1 MLQFIRKVKLKDP
14 QGIIKIHLSNRFLI
28 FLLPVAVPI
37 VLSGVSPS
45 LLFVG
50 GAYMVVLF
58 VVGAVDYRTNP
69 LFNSVEVHREMNSKF
84 SLGVENVVTLKL
96 INRSR
101 HQLTVRLKDDF
112 PDEFLF
118 DTVVHDCC
126 VSPMDQTDISYR
138 LIPLRRGIYQF
149 VDIHLRC
156 HGILGLVVR
165 QRCVPATT
173 EIKVYPNL
181 QAIRQ
186 YELLVK
192 RGTLH
197 QIGLKNSRRFGEGTE
212 MERLREYF
220 PDDDF
225 RRMDW
230 NATARQRKPIV
241 REFETERS
249 QDIVI
254 MLDTGRL
261 MASPILLEASAFRS
275 AEVISQKLRHSRDPD
290 HPDGMLPL
298 MLKLDYAI
306 NTTLMT
312 AYVSTLKGD
321 KVGLIAFA
329 DTVHQYLTPKPGKK
343 QFLTMLEAIYALPVY
358 SVEPDFEAAF
368 KYLAAKQRKRALII
382 LFTDILDSDSAEGI
396 AAYVSQL
403 SKHHLVVCVT
413 LTDSGIVEVAEQKP
427 IDSKSVYEKV
437 IAERLLQEK
446 RATLEILRRR
456 GVITIDVPAHQL
468 TMAVVNKYLELKA
481 KSQI

>member
-1 MLQFIRKVKLKDP
+1 M
-14 QGIIKIHLSNRFLI
+14 HLSNRLLR
-28 FLLPVAVPI
+28 FLLIGAVPI
-37 VLSGVSPS
+37 ALSGVSPN

-50 GAYMVVLF
+50 GVYMVVLF
-58 VVGAVDYRTNP
+58 VVSAVDYRTNP
-69 LFNSVEVHREMNSKF
+69 LFKGLSVHREMNSKF
-84 SLGVENVVTLKL
+84 SLGVENIVTLKV

-101 HQLTVRLKDDF
+101 YPLKVRLKDDF

-118 DTVVHDCC
+118 DEIVHNCH
-126 VSPMDQTDISYR
+126 VSPMDQTDIAYR
-138 LIPLRRGIYQF
+138 LMPLRRGIYQF

-165 QRCVPATT
+165 QRRVPAAT

-192 RGTLH
+192 RGMLH

-212 MERLREYF
+212 MERLREYL

-225 RRMDW
+225 RRIDW

-249 QDIVI
+249 QDVVI

-261 MASPILLEASAFRS
+261 MASPILLEASRLPATE
-275 AEVISQKLRHSRDPD
+275 ATSQKA
-290 HPDGMLPL
+290 

-312 AYVSTLKGD
+312 AFVSTLKGD

-329 DTVHQYLTPKPGKK
+329 DTVHQYLAPKPGKK
-343 QFLTMLEAIYALPVY
+343 QFLTMLETIYALPVHA
-358 SVEPDFEAAF
+358 VEPDFEVAF

-382 LFTDILDSDSAEGI
+382 LFTDILDNDSAEGI

-413 LTDSGIVEVAEQKP
+413 LTDAGIVELAEQKST
-427 IDSKSVYEKV
+427 DSKSVYQKA

-481 KSQI
+481 KSRV

>member
-1 MLQFIRKVKLKDP
+1 MY
-14 QGIIKIHLSNRFLI
+14 LSNRLLL
-28 FLLPVAVPI
+28 FLLIGAVPI
-37 VLSGVSPS
+37 ALSGVSPN

-50 GAYMVVLF
+50 GVYMVVLF
-58 VVGAVDYRTNP
+58 GVSAVDYRTNP
-69 LFNSVEVHREMNSKF
+69 LFKGIEVHREMNSKF
-84 SLGVENVVTLKL
+84 SLGVENLVTLKV

-101 HQLTVRLKDDF
+101 YPLKVRLKDDF

-118 DTVVHDCC
+118 DEIVHDCS
-126 VSPMDQTDISYR
+126 VASMDETDIAYR
-138 LIPLRRGIYQF
+138 LMPLRRGIYQF

-156 HGILGLVVR
+156 QGILGLVVR
-165 QRCVPATT
+165 QRRVPAAT

-192 RGTLH
+192 RGMLH

-249 QDIVI
+249 QDVVI

-261 MASPILLEASAFRS
+261 MASPILLEASRLPATE
-275 AEVISQKLRHSRDPD
+275 ATSQKA
-290 HPDGMLPL
+290 

-329 DTVHQYLTPKPGKK
+329 DTVHQYLAPKPGKK
-343 QFLTMLEAIYALPVY
+343 QFLTMLETIYALPVHA
-358 SVEPDFEAAF
+358 VEPDFEVAF

-382 LFTDILDSDSAEGI
+382 LFTDILDNDSAEGI

-413 LTDSGIVEVAEQKP
+413 LTDAGIVELAEQKST
-427 IDSKSVYEKV
+427 DSKSVYQKA

>member
-1 MLQFIRKVKLKDP
+1 M
-14 QGIIKIHLSNRFLI
+14 HLSNRFLI

-37 VLSGVSPS
+37 ALSSLSPS

-50 GAYMVVLF
+50 GAYVVLLF
-58 VVGAVDYRTNP
+58 IVGTVDYVTNP
-69 LFNSVEVHREMNSKF
+69 IAKTVEIRREMNSKF
-84 SLGVENVVTLKL
+84 SLGVENVVTLRVT
-96 INRSR
+96 NRSR
-101 HQLTVRLKDDF
+101 YRLRMRLKDDF

-118 DTVVHDCC
+118 EAVIHDCQ
-126 VSPMDQTDISYR
+126 VSPMQHIDIPYR
-138 LIPLRRGIYQF
+138 LTPMRRGVYRLA
-149 VDIHLRC
+149 DTHLRC
-156 HGILGLVVR
+156 WGILGLVVR
-165 QRCVPATT
+165 QRRVPAAA

-192 RGTLH
+192 RGMLH

-225 RRMDW
+225 RRIDW
-230 NATARQRKPIV
+230 KATARQRKPIV

-261 MASPILLEASAFRS
+261 MASPILLETTARPA
-275 AEVISQKLRHSRDPD
+275 AEVISQKA
-290 HPDGMLPL
+290 

-329 DTVHQYLTPKPGKK
+329 DTVHQYLAPKPGKK
-343 QFLTMLEAIYALPVY
+343 QFLTMLETIYALPVHP
-358 SVEPDFEAAF
+358 VEPDFETAF
-368 KYLAAKQRKRALII
+368 RYLASKQRKRALII
-382 LFTDILDSDSAEGI
+382 LFTDILDKDSAEGI
-396 AAYVSQL
+396 AAYVAQL
-403 SKHHLVVCVT
+403 SKHHLVACVT
-413 LTDSGIVEVAEQKP
+413 LTDSGIVELAEQKST
-427 IDSKSVYEKV
+427 DSSSVYQKA

-446 RATLEILRRR
+446 HETLEILRRR

>member
-1 MLQFIRKVKLKDP
+1 ME
-14 QGIIKIHLSNRFLI
+14 H
-28 FLLPVAVPI
+28 
-37 VLSGVSPS
+37 
-45 LLFVG
+45 
-50 GAYMVVLF
+50 
-58 VVGAVDYRTNP
+58 
-69 LFNSVEVHREMNSKF
+69 
-84 SLGVENVVTLKL
+84 
-96 INRSR
+96 
-101 HQLTVRLKDDF
+101 
-112 PDEFLF
+112 
-118 DTVVHDCC
+118 
-126 VSPMDQTDISYR
+126 TDISYR
-138 LIPLRRGIYQF
+138 LTPLRRGIYQF

-156 HGILGLVVR
+156 QGILGLVVR
-165 QRCVPATT
+165 QRRVPAAT

-181 QAIRQ
+181 QAVRQ

-192 RGTLH
+192 RGMLH

-212 MERLREYF
+212 MERLREYS

-225 RRMDW
+225 RRIDW
-230 NATARQRKPIV
+230 KATARQRKPIV

-249 QDIVI
+249 QDVII

-261 MASPILLEASAFRS
+261 MASPILLEATTLPSS
-275 AEVISQKLRHSRDPD
+275 EVISQKA
-290 HPDGMLPL
+290 

-329 DTVHQYLTPKPGKK
+329 DTVHQYLAPKPGKK
-343 QFLTMLEAIYALPVY
+343 QFLTMLETIYALPVH
-358 SVEPDFEAAF
+358 SVELDFEAAF
-368 KYLAAKQRKRALII
+368 KYLASKQRKRALII

-403 SKHHLVVCVT
+403 SKHHLVACVT
-413 LTDSGIVEVAEQKP
+413 LTDSGIVELAEQKST
-427 IDSKSVYEKV
+427 DSKSVYEKA

-446 RATLEILRRR
+446 HATLEILRRR

>member
-1 MLQFIRKVKLKDP
+1 M
-14 QGIIKIHLSNRFLI
+14 HLSNRLLL
-28 FLLPVAVPI
+28 FLLIGAVPI
-37 VLSGVSPS
+37 ALSGVSPN

-50 GAYMVVLF
+50 GVYMAVLF
-58 VVGAVDYRTNP
+58 GVSAVDYRTNP
-69 LFNSVEVHREMNSKF
+69 LFKGLAVHREMNSKF
-84 SLGVENVVTLKL
+84 SLGVENVVTLKV

-101 HQLTVRLKDDF
+101 YPLRVRLKDDF

-118 DTVVHDCC
+118 DRIVHDCY
-126 VSPMDQTDISYR
+126 VSPMDQTDIAYR
-138 LIPLRRGIYQF
+138 LMPLRRGIYQF

-156 HGILGLVVR
+156 QGILGLVVR
-165 QRCVPATT
+165 QRRVPAAT

-192 RGTLH
+192 RGMLH

-212 MERLREYF
+212 MERLREYL

-249 QDIVI
+249 QDVVI

-261 MASPILLEASAFRS
+261 MASPILLEASRLPAME
-275 AEVISQKLRHSRDPD
+275 ATSQKARKPRDPD
-290 HPDGMLPL
+290 HL

-312 AYVSTLKGD
+312 AFVSTLKGD

-329 DTVHQYLTPKPGKK
+329 DTVHQYLAPKPGKK
-343 QFLTMLEAIYALPVY
+343 QFLTMLETIYALPVHA
-358 SVEPDFEAAF
+358 VEPDFEVVF
-368 KYLAAKQRKRALII
+368 KYLATKQRKRALII
-382 LFTDILDSDSAEGI
+382 LFTDILDNDSAEGI

-413 LTDSGIVEVAEQKP
+413 LTDTGIVELAEQKAT
-427 IDSKSVYEKV
+427 DSKSVYQKA

-446 RATLEILRRR
+446 RATLDILRRR